1 MVGFALLRGASRQ
14 PYARSLRSPLFG
26 PCAPHV
32 AGSWRQ
38 AGGGPA
44 AASASAQAAP
54 LPGLTGRGAGGT
66 RDAQG
71 LISPLRLRCC
81 GGAARHPS
89 AVGQSA
95 SMTPPLGGARGHTS
109 APPPPGTPTVSLTI
123 VERDGTRRCLDVPV
137 GTSVLSVAHSNDIDL
152 EGACEGS
159 LACSTCHV
167 YVDDETFSGLPEA
180 CDDELDMLDLA
191 FGLRENSRLGCQVLC
206 EEATDGMVV
215 TLPAATRNMAV
226 DGYVPKPH

>member
-109 APPPPGTPTVSLTI
+109 APPPPARPPSPSRLSSATEPAGAWTSLSARQSCRSLTATTLI
-123 VERDGTRRCLDVPV
+123 WRARARAASRAPPATCTWTTRLFLASPRRAM
-137 GTSVLSVAHSNDIDL
+137 TSW
-152 EGACEGS
+152 
-159 LACSTCHV
+159 TCW
-167 YVDDETFSGLPEA
+167 TW
-180 CDDELDMLDLA
+180 
-191 FGLRENSRLGCQVLC
+191 RLGCGR
-206 EEATDGMVV
+206 T
-215 TLPAATRNMAV
+215 AASVARCFVRRRRM
-226 DGYVPKPH
+226 GWS